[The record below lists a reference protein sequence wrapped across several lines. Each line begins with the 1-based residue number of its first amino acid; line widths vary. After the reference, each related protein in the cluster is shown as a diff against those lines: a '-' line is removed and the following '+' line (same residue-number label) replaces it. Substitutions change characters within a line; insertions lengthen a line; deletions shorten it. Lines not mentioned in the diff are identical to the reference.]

1 MKKETFDYALK
12 STWQLVT
19 KMYNKEALKFE
30 STMSSGF
37 ALLSINANGTPST
50 DLGPKMGMES
60 TSLSRLLKTMEE
72 RGLITRTRNPN
83 DGRSVLVKLTKF
95 GLLKREDSKS
105 VVIGFNNEINK
116 NLSKNKIENFYE
128 VISKISEVAKE
139 YEFFKK
145 SEIILT
151 NKKTK

>member
-128 VISKISEVAKE
+128 VISKISEK
-139 YEFFKK
+139 
-145 SEIILT
+145 
-151 NKKTK
+151 